1 MRNSVIAY
9 DNLRAEMSRKNIGVV
24 DMARNLGY
32 NRDTLARK
40 LSKRT
45 NITLKEAFDIQR
57 TYFPD
62 MNLRYLFSELY
73 DKTDDGQPLN
83 RESG

>member
-24 DMARNLGY
+24 EMARNLGY

-40 LSKRT
+40 LSKRA

-57 TYFPD
+57 MYFPD

-73 DKTDDGQPLN
+73 DKTDGGQPLN